1 MDQQTRGGWGKK
13 LPVFPLIAFGVPY
26 LMGIPLYFCQRAGGS
41 IDIFPNAQM
50 FYPAA
55 AAMVALM
62 ASGRSRPLP
71 RRFYAFY
78 LVSTALMLLCCF
90 GALVAPGAD
99 WLSICSIFIVITSAL
114 GWVLLQ
120 TQKKSV
126 RQAAGLCW
134 HGGVKAIL
142 YVVLFILLRTASVFL
157 SVLFTGG
164 LGEYLAYWATPEPWT
179 IFVILLPNFFLSFLP
194 FFGEE
199 YGWRYYWQPRMQ
211 RRFGPRLGVV
221 LLGVAWGLWHLPLN
235 LFYYSTETS
244 LQSLVSQI
252 IACVTL
258 GVFFAWAML
267 KTGNIWIPVLL
278 HYFNNNLIL
287 VYTAS
292 SDISGQV
299 ISWADVGI
307 TLVLYTVLYLPV
319 FASKAFS
326 RLPQDPDAWDGGP
339 SSQSPER
346 A

>member
-1 MDQQTRGGWGKK
+1 MNQKTKRTADRQE
-13 LPVFPLIAFGVPY
+13 LIFLLIAFGIPY

-41 IDIFPNAQM
+41 IDAFPNAQM

-62 ASGRSRPLP
+62 LSGRDRPLP
-71 RRFYAFY
+71 RRFYIFY
-78 LVSTALMLLCCF
+78 LISTVVMLACCL
-90 GALVAPGAD
+90 GTLAMPEVD
-99 WLSICSIFIVITSAL
+99 WLSVCSILIVAASAL
-114 GWVLLQ
+114 GWVLLL
-120 TQKKSV
+120 TQKKLV

-134 HGGVKAIL
+134 SGGVKALL

-157 SVLFTGG
+157 SVVPTGG
-164 LGEYLAYWATPEPWT
+164 LAEYLAYWATPAPWT
-179 IFVILLPNFFLSFLP
+179 LFAVLIPNFFLSFLP

-221 LLGVAWGLWHLPLN
+221 ILGAAWGLWHLPLN

-244 LQSLVSQI
+244 LQSLISQI

-258 GVFFAWAML
+258 GVFFAWTML
-267 KTGNIWIPVLL
+267 KTNNIWIPVLL

-292 SDISGQV
+292 SDISNQV

-307 TLVLYTVLYLPV
+307 TLVLYAVLYLPAL
-319 FASKAFS
+319 ASKVFE
-326 RLPQDPDAWDGGP
+326 RLPEDPDALPDAGP
-339 SSQSPER
+339 
-346 A
+346 AADA